1 MDDQPIKCS
10 APIEI
15 APRRFVNL
23 RCRAVRRIQRN
34 SQVAVDL
41 RLHFGGFHERKLQSD
56 PQIELN
62 VDVVDAGSPILVVF
76 RHLTGSEQHQLL
88 PLELRGQAAGILLS
102 LIEIPQLDGGESL
115 PLIVSPSL
123 DLVVVDAD
131 ALVRVANRQIHRQ
144 VVVQRAVVD
153 VKLGELRAGGVE
165 FDGVGAEDQP
175 QDEDDDPDDDEN
187 SEDDLADAGADAV
200 HDAAAAAAEGVAA
213 ASASVAAGA
222 VVVLR
227 RRRNGGAVV
236 GPIQVRLSGFSH
248 WRGFEQQRIFF
259 FLDEIEKLNRKKSE
273 F

>member
-15 APRRFVNL
+15 APLRFVNL
-23 RCRAVRRIQRN
+23 RRRAVIQRN

-62 VDVVDAGSPILVVF
+62 VDVIDAGSPILVVF
-76 RHLTGSEQHQLL
+76 RHLSGSEKHQLL
-88 PLELRGQAAGILLS
+88 PFELRGQAAGILLS

-115 PLIVSPSL
+115 PLVESPSL

-144 VVVQRAVVD
+144 IVVQRAVVD
-153 VKLGELRAGGVE
+153 VELGELSFSGVE
-165 FDGVGAEDQP
+165 FDGVGAENQP

-187 SEDDLADAGADAV
+187 GEDDLADAGADAV

-213 ASASVAAGA
+213 ASSASVAAGA

-227 RRRNGGAVV
+227 RRRDGGAVV

-248 WRGFEQQRIFF
+248 
-259 FLDEIEKLNRKKSE
+259 
-273 F
+273 